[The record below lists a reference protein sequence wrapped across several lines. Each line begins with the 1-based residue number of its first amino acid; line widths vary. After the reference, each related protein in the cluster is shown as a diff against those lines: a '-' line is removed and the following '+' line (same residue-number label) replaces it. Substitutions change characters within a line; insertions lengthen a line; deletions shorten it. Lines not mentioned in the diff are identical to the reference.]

1 MTQGQDQPDYPQT
14 RFSKVV
20 ETLLVTLGLWT
31 GMIWLL
37 LLAVIMVNV
46 IARYWFA
53 QGFIEFEELQWHLYS
68 TGFLIGLTYAFVQD
82 AHVRVDV
89 LHQRWSAVTQAWIE
103 LYGIIIFLMP
113 FLLLVIYASVPLA
126 QYSFNTAEISQ
137 APGGLPL
144 RWLIKGLLPVSF
156 ILLLV
161 AALARL
167 TRVSSFLFNW
177 PCKVQV

>member
-82 AHVRVDV
+82 
-89 LHQRWSAVTQAWIE
+89 
-103 LYGIIIFLMP
+103 
-113 FLLLVIYASVPLA
+113 LL
-126 QYSFNTAEISQ
+126 
-137 APGGLPL
+137 
-144 RWLIKGLLPVSF
+144 
-156 ILLLV
+156 
-161 AALARL
+161 
-167 TRVSSFLFNW
+167 
-177 PCKVQV
+177 